1 MKIKSWV
8 TKGVVTISPEASV
21 KQAFGLMKSLGI
33 RHLPVVKDGVLKGMV
48 TDRDLRRP
56 KISDVFRSWDD
67 LYRIND
73 DIQVEDIMVSPVLTI
88 EEEASIREAAQIMVE
103 KRIGAL
109 PVTDPGGK
117 MVGIVAESDIL
128 RAFVA
133 GKR

>member
-1 MKIKSWV
+1 MKIKRWI
-8 TKGVVTISPEASV
+8 TKEVLTVSPETSV
-21 KQAFGLMKSLGI
+21 KEAFGLMKSMGI
-33 RHLPVVKDGVLKGMV
+33 RHLPVVQNGTLTGIV

-56 KISDVFRSWDD
+56 KISDVFRSWHD

-73 DIQVEDIMVSPVLTI
+73 DIQVEDVMVSPVMTVG
-88 EEEASIREAAQIMVE
+88 EETSIKEAAKTMAE

-109 PVTDPGGK
+109 PVTDSKGK
-117 MVGIVAESDIL
+117 LVGIITESDIL